1 MLEEI
6 GMNGINFA
14 AVEQT
19 TKMIK
24 EDPSL
29 KMRNWQASIKWK
41 TGVQNTLKIRD
52 FDPIKIDEP
61 ELLGGTDTG
70 PNPVELLI
78 GTAGS
83 CFSITFQV
91 LASQEGITLDEVSVD
106 IEADLNAAVFLGLE
120 EGDGGIIDPVI
131 TLKVKTTA
139 NKEQVEEIAQVA
151 LQKSPVLMS
160 MKAKIHLEIE

>member
-1 MLEEI
+1 
-6 GMNGINFA
+6 MNGINFK

-19 TKMIK
+19 TKMLK
-24 EDPSL
+24 EDPAQ
-29 KMRNWQASIKWK
+29 KMRNWQARIEWK
-41 TGVQNTLKIRD
+41 SGVENTMKIRD

-61 ELLGGTDTG
+61 EMLGGTDLG

-91 LASQEGITLDEVSVD
+91 LASQQGITLEEVSVD

-131 TLKVKTTA
+131 TLKAKTSADEKQVK
-139 NKEQVEEIAQVA
+139 EIAQMA
-151 LQKSPVLMS
+151 LEKSPVLLS
-160 MKAKIHLEIE
+160 MNTKINLKVE

>member
-1 MLEEI
+1 
-6 GMNGINFA
+6 MNDINFTA
-14 AVEQT
+14 LEQT
-19 TKMIK
+19 TKMIQ

-29 KMRNWQASIKWK
+29 KMRNWQARVQWK
-41 TGVQNTLKIRD
+41 SGVQNSLTIRD
-52 FDPIKIDEP
+52 FKPFIIDEP
-61 ELLGGTDTG
+61 EMLGGSDKG

-91 LASQEGITLDEVSVD
+91 LASQQGITLEEMNVD

-131 TLKVKTTA
+131 TLKAKTSAT
-139 NKEQVEEIAQVA
+139 KEQIESIAQTA

-160 MKAKIHLEIE
+160 MKADIRLEIE

>member
-1 MLEEI
+1 
-6 GMNGINFA
+6 MNGINFKA
-14 AVEQT
+14 LEQT
-19 TKMIK
+19 TKMLK

-29 KMRNWQASIKWK
+29 KMRNWKASIEWK
-41 TGVQNTLKIRD
+41 SGVENTMKIRD

-61 ELLGGTDTG
+61 EILGGTDLG

-91 LASQEGITLDEVSVD
+91 LASQQGITLEEVNAD

-120 EGDGGIIDPVI
+120 EGDGGIIDPVM
-131 TLKVKTTA
+131 TLTAKTSA
-139 NKEQVEEIAQVA
+139 DEKKVEEIAQMA
-151 LQKSPVLMS
+151 LEKSPVLLS
-160 MKAKIHLEIE
+160 LNTKINLNVE